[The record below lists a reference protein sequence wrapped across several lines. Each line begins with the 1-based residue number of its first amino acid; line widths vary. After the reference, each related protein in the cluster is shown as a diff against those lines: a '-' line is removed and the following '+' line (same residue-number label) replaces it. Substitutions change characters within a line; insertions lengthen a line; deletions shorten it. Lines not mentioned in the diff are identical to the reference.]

1 MAAMRSSLVH
11 PRYKTEYRVRNWREY
26 ERGLRARG
34 DVTVWFSEDAIA
46 NWILRST
53 GARGGPRLYS
63 DLAIETALTLRT
75 VFALPLRQTE
85 GFVGSLLRMLGLA
98 HLPVPDHST
107 LSRRA
112 QSLEVSVQVTQGRGP
127 IHLIVDSTGLQIAGE
142 GPWAAAKHGTRGTR
156 EWRKLHVG
164 VDAHGFVVAHC
175 LTESRVDDASVVP
188 ELLSQRSDRIERF
201 TADGAYDQTAVYDLL
216 TQRGAEA
223 VVPPMKNARVSK
235 STAAG
240 ARRRNATVR
249 AVQELGRRE
258 WKKQAGYHQQARVE
272 NAFYRYKRIIGGRLR
287 SRNNEAQATEVG
299 LAVNV
304 LNRMLELGAS
314 RSEPIHN

>member
-1 MAAMRSSLVH
+1 MAGMRSSLVH

-46 NWILRST
+46 NWVSRSS

-75 VFALPLRQTE
+75 VFTLPLRQTE

-112 QSLEVSVQVTQGRGP
+112 QSLDVSVQVTQGRGP
-127 IHLIVDSTGLQIAGE
+127 IHMIVDSTGLQIAGE

-156 EWRKLHVG
+156 DWRKLHVG
-164 VDAHGFVVAHC
+164 VDAGGFVVAHC
-175 LTESRVDDASVVP
+175 LTESRVDDARVVP
-188 ELLSQRSDRIERF
+188 ELLSQRSERIERF
-201 TADGAYDQTAVYDLL
+201 TADGAYDKMAVYDLL
-216 TQRGAEA
+216 TQRGAVV

-235 STAAG
+235 SSAAG
-240 ARRRNATVR
+240 ARRRNTTVR
-249 AVQELGRRE
+249 AVRELGRRE

-287 SRNNEAQATEVG
+287 SRNNKAQATEVR